1 MKPARMKR
9 KALGKGLDALLPKL
23 DEKSSLAELELDL
36 IRPNPLQPR
45 IRFEETRLQ
54 ALADSMSRDGVLQPI
69 VVRRTG
75 AGFEIVAGERRWR
88 AAQKAGLAR
97 IPAVVQDVGDER
109 MLELALIENI
119 QRDELS
125 PIEEA
130 SAYRMMVE
138 DFRLTQDEVA
148 RRVGRSRS
156 AVANTL
162 RLLKLPR
169 QLQEMVADG
178 ELSMGH
184 ARALLPLTRKS
195 QLELAAAVRRFGLSV
210 REVER
215 RAGKLLEGPK
225 PPRPARKDSNV
236 LAAERRLEEAWKTR
250 VEILPKG
257 KGGRILLHYHSPEE
271 LDRLYEALLSGDS
284 R

>member
-1 MKPARMKR
+1 MKR

-23 DEKSSLAELELDL
+23 EEKSSLSELELDL

-45 IRFEETRLQ
+45 LRFEETRLQ
-54 ALADSMSRDGVLQPI
+54 ELADSLSRDGVLQPI
-69 VVRRTG
+69 VVRRAG

-130 SAYRMMVE
+130 NAYRMMVE
-138 DFRLTQDEVA
+138 DFQLTQGEVA

-169 QLQEMVADG
+169 QLQQMVGGG

-184 ARALLPLTRKS
+184 ARALLPLNRKR
-195 QLELAAAVRRFGLSV
+195 QLELAAAIRRFGLSV

-215 RAGKLLEGPK
+215 RASKLLEEPR
-225 PPRPARKDSNV
+225 PPRETRKDPNV
-236 LAAERRLEEAWKTR
+236 RAAERRLEEAWKTR

-257 KGGRILLHYHSPEE
+257 KGGRILMHYHSPEE
-271 LDRLYEALLSGDS
+271 LDRLYEALLARDSG
-284 R
+284 

>member
-1 MKPARMKR
+1 MKR

-23 DEKSSLAELELDL
+23 EEKSSLSELELDL

-45 IRFEETRLQ
+45 LRFEEARLQ
-54 ALADSMSRDGVLQPI
+54 ELADSLSRDGVLQPI
-69 VVRRTG
+69 VVRRAG

-130 SAYRMMVE
+130 NAYRMMVE
-138 DFRLTQDEVA
+138 DFQLTQEEVA

-169 QLQEMVADG
+169 QLQEMVAGG

-184 ARALLPLTRKS
+184 ARALLPLSRKR
-195 QLELAAAVRRFGLSV
+195 QLELAAAIRRFGLSV

-215 RAGKLLEGPK
+215 RASKLLEGPR
-225 PPRPARKDSNV
+225 PPRQTRKDSNV
-236 LAAERRLEEAWKTR
+236 RAAERRLEEVWKTR

-257 KGGRILLHYHSPEE
+257 KGGRILMHYHSPEE
-271 LDRLYEALLSGDS
+271 LDRLYEALLAGDS
-284 R
+284 A